1 MGRRSTGDK
10 MSKLLHELLRDSSR
24 SDRELAKVLG
34 VSQPTI
40 SRMRKR
46 IVEEEMIK
54 GYTVIPDFF
63 KMGYSILAFTFV
75 NTTNSFAPKEKRKK
89 WIKKVRTWMMNKP
102 NVVFA
107 DNCRGMDVDGALISF
122 HKSYHDFDVFI
133 TEHNNEFGSILTDV
147 KSVLCNLGT
156 HDIVKPFHFK
166 YLAEDL

>member
-1 MGRRSTGDK
+1 MILLGRRSTGDK

-63 KMGYSILAFTFV
+63 KISIAFNFTI
-75 NTTNSFAPKEKRKK
+75 TSSPNS
-89 WIKKVRTWMMNKP
+89 
-102 NVVFA
+102 
-107 DNCRGMDVDGALISF
+107 
-122 HKSYHDFDVFI
+122 
-133 TEHNNEFGSILTDV
+133 
-147 KSVLCNLGT
+147 
-156 HDIVKPFHFK
+156 PFT
-166 YLAEDL
+166 